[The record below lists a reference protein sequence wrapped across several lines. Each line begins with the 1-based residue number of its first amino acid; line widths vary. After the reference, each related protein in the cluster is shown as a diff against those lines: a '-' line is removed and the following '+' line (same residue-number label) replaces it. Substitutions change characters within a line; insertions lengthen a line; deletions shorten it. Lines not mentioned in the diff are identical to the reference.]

1 MENESKV
8 RKPTGTRYSDE
19 VRERAVRMVFEHQH
33 EYQTP
38 GAAIRS
44 IASKMGMS
52 RETLRNWIVQAERD
66 RGQRAGATTSEL
78 ARLKELECEN
88 RELRTANEILRKASA
103 LFRTGGARPPIEAM
117 IAFIDEHRDVYGIEP
132 ICRLLPIAPSTYYRH
147 AGRRS
152 DPEQWPARAR
162 RDAELKAL
170 IRAVWDENFGVYG
183 VRKVWRQLL
192 RDGVKLARC
201 TVARLMKVMGLEGVR
216 RGRRIKTTQRDDA
229 LPCPLDRVKRQFR
242 ADRPNALWVADFTYC
257 WTWSGFVYVAFVTD
271 VFARR
276 IVGWRVSASMRTD
289 FVLDALNQALHDRQP
304 PPGLIHHS
312 DHGSQYLSIRYTE
325 RLVDVGVEPSVG
337 TVGDSY
343 DNALAETING
353 LYKAEVVH
361 RRSWRTLQDVELAT
375 LEWVHWY
382 NRHRLLG
389 PLGYVSPAEAEEA
402 YNRNLVLSARAV

>member
-1 MENESKV
+1 
-8 RKPTGTRYSDE
+8 
-19 VRERAVRMVFEHQH
+19 MVFEHQG
-33 EYQTP
+33 EYDTQ

-44 IASKMGMS
+44 IAAKMGMS
-52 RETLRNWIVQAERD
+52 RETLRKWINQAERD
-66 RGQRAGATTSEL
+66 RGQRAGATTAEL
-78 ARLKELECEN
+78 ARLKELEREN

-103 LFRTGGARPPIEAM
+103 YFCTGGARPPIEAM
-117 IAFIDEHRDVYGIEP
+117 IAFVDAHRDVYGVEP

-147 AGRRS
+147 TRRRN
-152 DPEQWPARAR
+152 DPEQWSARAR
-162 RDAELKAL
+162 RDAELRAL
-170 IRAVWDENFGVYG
+170 IRAVWDTNFGVYG

-192 RDGVKLARC
+192 RDGVKVARC

-229 LPCPLDRVKRQFR
+229 VPCPLDRVKRQFQ
-242 ADRPNALWVADFTYC
+242 AERPDALWVADFTYC

-289 FVLDALNQALHDRQP
+289 FVLDALNQALHERRP

-325 RLVDVGVEPSVG
+325 RLVEAGVQPSAG
-337 TVGDSY
+337 SVGDSY

-361 RRSWRTLQDVELAT
+361 RRSWHTLQDVELAT

-382 NRHRLLG
+382 NHHRLLG
-389 PLGYVSPAEAEEA
+389 PLGHVSPAEAEEA
-402 YNRNLVLSARAV
+402 YNRNLVLSVRAA